1 MILNIMCIMK
11 YFENQ
16 VFFSQSHVVKSEGNM
31 RCRWMALIPCVRFRP
46 RRLLLLCH
54 RLRGNAHL
62 E

>member
-1 MILNIMCIMK
+1 MK

-16 VFFSQSHVVKSEGNM
+16 FFFYVVKSEGNM
-31 RCRWMALIPCVRFRP
+31 RCRWMALIPSVRFRT